1 MGYHV
6 TLGAEDG
13 GYAAVFYI
21 MPTCAQNDT
30 VLSAVEQAVRH
41 YTSGAGGAIVERGQV
56 IDEAFV
62 IYESG
67 DHVEGFIVRRTVP
80 KPQPDYIWEVTS

>member
-6 TLGAEDG
+6 TLRAEDG

-21 MPTCAQNDT
+21 TPLRAGHDT
-30 VLSAVEQAVRH
+30 VLAAVEMAVQDYVARR
-41 YTSGAGGAIVERGQV
+41 GGAIVENGQV

-67 DHVEGFIVRRTVP
+67 DHVEGYIVRRTVP
-80 KPQPDYIWEVTS
+80 EPQPDYVWEVVG